1 MADTHNVCVCSSEI
15 TIQQQAPLPNTYK
28 PPQQPSPSEIT
39 LPHHHYLCKRIYKAT
54 YKIYELIYS
63 SKLKLKYSSIQW
75 LIKML
80 KISCEVHDKKFKRSN

>member
-1 MADTHNVCVCSSEI
+1 MGENSTEDIE
-15 TIQQQAPLPNTYK
+15 NTELEESQRNANSYMK
-28 PPQQPSPSEIT
+28 HRPDHHH
-39 LPHHHYLCKRIYKAT
+39 HHHYVYKTIYKAT